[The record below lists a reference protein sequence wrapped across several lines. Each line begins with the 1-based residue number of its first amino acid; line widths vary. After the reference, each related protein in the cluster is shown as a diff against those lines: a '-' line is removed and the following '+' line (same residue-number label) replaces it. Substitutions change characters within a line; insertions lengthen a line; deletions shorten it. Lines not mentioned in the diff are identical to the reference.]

1 MPASFSFW
9 AFAPSI
15 ALFVSLSPVIASFV
29 HERPP
34 IINTIT
40 IPDSL
45 RETMDTSNN
54 FYALATAAEERRTN
68 EAIAQQLRRV
78 STSSNAKVSNLNLH
92 PDATPAA
99 APGAPGNRSH
109 VHDIVNIP
117 KANDNRMPSLSFQKS
132 NFRL

>member
-1 MPASFSFW
+1 
-9 AFAPSI
+9 
-15 ALFVSLSPVIASFV
+15 
-29 HERPP
+29 
-34 IINTIT
+34 
-40 IPDSL
+40 
-45 RETMDTSNN
+45 MDTSNN

-78 STSSNAKVSNLNLH
+78 STSSNAKVVSNLNLH